1 MKIFRILLVLFP
13 LLVFSGTSI
22 AQSQCGLRET
32 IVEILESRAGEKLIG
47 VGLVNPKRAI
57 EIFVNKK
64 SDTWTILGSSL
75 TVDGNTT
82 SCILFYGKTW
92 MLFEEPI
99 GDPASF

>member
-1 MKIFRILLVLFP
+1 MKIFKILLVLF
-13 LLVFSGTSI
+13 LLLIFSGTSI
-22 AQSQCGLRET
+22 AQSQCGPRET
-32 IVEILESRAGEKLIG
+32 IVEILESRAGEKLKG

-64 SDTWTILGSSL
+64 ADTWTILGSSL
-75 TVDGNTT
+75 TADGNTT

-92 MLFEEPI
+92 MSVEEPI